1 MTRKH
6 AVIMIL
12 CCLIPIGVLA
22 AVSVFRIPLSTVLT
36 TAIVLLCPLSMLF
49 MMRSMAQD
57 HDEHHQHSPIEAKI
71 EARKEE

>member
-1 MTRKH
+1 MNRKH

-36 TAIVLLCPLSMLF
+36 SAIVLLCPLSMLF
-49 MMRSMAQD
+49 MMRSMGRD
-57 HDEHHQHSPIEAKI
+57 HGEQHQHPPI